1 MRRSSLSMRLYRRL
15 LLLLALTGFAMGA
28 ILYSVANRE
37 VGRAADAQLVNAS
50 RMLYMMM
57 QDDIASALLTTHGH
71 EFAGDGDHLL
81 TAEERKA
88 FRASYDWY
96 MFVIFWDGEPI
107 AQSGW
112 AAPINLVPRK
122 KGLHDFT
129 AGHDQWR
136 SYGLH
141 GRDPRL
147 LIVVAERDAMREF
160 AILPVLRQLAL
171 PMFLLIAAGMAVL
184 WWTLRKGLSEVDRL
198 ALTLNA
204 RSLSDLSP
212 LVPTEWSKDLEPL
225 IVALN
230 KLFVRLGQAYEL
242 EQDFT
247 DDVAHEL
254 RTPLAAMRAQSELV
268 RKMAPPPLMEDVGRL
283 IAIVDRANALID
295 GMLTLARLNATS
307 VSVRS
312 VDIHALV
319 GEVVADALGQ
329 LPADAMEFN
338 VTPDHVVRWRCDPT
352 PLQIAL
358 SAVIENATRH
368 ARAGARVDIAIT
380 RSTDRLVIT
389 IGDRGP
395 GVRPADRERLFRR
408 FERGVSTAFGSGLGL
423 SIAMKAIVLSGGSIR
438 LEDRDGAGLL
448 VILTLPGSLE

>member
-1 MRRSSLSMRLYRRL
+1 MRLYRRL

-28 ILYSVANRE
+28 ILYTVANKE

-57 QDDIASALLTTHGH
+57 QDEIASALLTTHGH
-71 EFAGDGDHLL
+71 ELAGDGDHLL

-112 AAPINLVPRK
+112 AAPIKLVPLK
-122 KGLHDFT
+122 TGLHDFA
-129 AGHDQWR
+129 AGDDRWR

-171 PMFLLIAAGMAVL
+171 PMFLLIAAGMVVL

-198 ALTLNA
+198 AVTLNA

-212 LVPTEWSKDLEPL
+212 LVPAEWSKDLEPL
-225 IVALN
+225 IIALN
-230 KLFVRLGQAYEL
+230 KLFARLGQAYEL

-254 RTPLAAMRAQSELV
+254 RTPLAAMRAQAQLV

-389 IGDRGP
+389 VGDRGP
-395 GVRPADRERLFRR
+395 GVKPADRDRLFRR
-408 FERGVSTAFGSGLGL
+408 FERGVSTSSGSGLGL
-423 SIAMKAIVLSGGSIR
+423 SIAMKAIIVSGGSIR
-438 LEDRDGAGLL
+438 LEDRGGAGLL
-448 VILTLPGSLE
+448 VILTLPGSMD